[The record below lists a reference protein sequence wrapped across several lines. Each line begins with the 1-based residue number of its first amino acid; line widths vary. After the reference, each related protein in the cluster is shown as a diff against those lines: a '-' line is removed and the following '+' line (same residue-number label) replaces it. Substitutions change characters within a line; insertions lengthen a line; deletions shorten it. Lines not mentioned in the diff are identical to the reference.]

1 MDYEIVIGL
10 EVHSQLLTNSKM
22 FCSCQAS
29 YQDASPNTTVCPVCM
44 GMPGVLPVIN
54 RQAIEFIIKTGLAL
68 DCTIAH
74 HTKFDRKNY
83 PYPDLMKGYQISQY
97 DLPVASNG
105 HLTLETDDGEKTI
118 GITRVH
124 MEEDVAKLFH
134 RAEEFGEGYSL
145 LDINRAGVAL
155 MEIVS
160 EPDLRSADDARTY
173 LTQLQSILRYIGV
186 SNANM
191 EEGNFRC
198 DANISIRPVGQ
209 EKLGS
214 KVEIKNMNSFRAV
227 HGALEYEAKRQLIAI
242 QEDERI
248 VQETRGWDDA
258 NGRTF
263 SQRIKE
269 EENDYRYFPEPDL
282 PPLEISSSWIDEI
295 ERTIPELPKA
305 RFHRFINDLGLS
317 EYDAELLTSTQ
328 QMADYFESILKAKNP
343 SGKEVT
349 TFAKSAGNWLVVEMG
364 RLLNQTGDDI
374 RSVKIEPA
382 HMMELIDMVDS
393 DQLSSSMAK
402 TVFEEMF
409 NTGQAPGYI
418 ANEKGLVQI
427 SDQGALGEAI
437 DEAIAGNPG
446 PVAEYLS
453 GKEQAIRFLVGQIM
467 KITLG
472 KANPQLV
479 NDLLKEKLESLR

>member
-1 MDYEIVIGL
+1 
-10 EVHSQLLTNSKM
+10 M
-22 FCSCQAS
+22 FCSCQAG

-105 HLTLETDDGEKTI
+105 HLTLETDEGEKTI

-134 RAEEFGEGYSL
+134 RAEEFGEGYTL

-227 HGALEYEAKRQLIAI
+227 HGALEYEAKRQLSAI
-242 QEDERI
+242 QEGERI

-282 PPLEISSSWIDEI
+282 PPLEISSSWIDQI
-295 ERTIPELPKA
+295 EHTIPELPKA

-317 EYDAELLTSTQ
+317 EYDAELLTTTQ
-328 QMADYFESILKAKNP
+328 QTADYYESILKAKNP
-343 SGKEVT
+343 SGKEVA

-374 RSVKIEPA
+374 GSVKIEPA

-409 NTGQAPGYI
+409 NTGQTPGYI
-418 ANEKGLVQI
+418 AKEKGLVQI

-437 DEAIAGNPG
+437 DDAIAGNAG
-446 PVAEYLS
+446 PVAEYLN

-467 KITLG
+467 KITRG

-479 NDLLKEKLESLR
+479 NELLKEKLESLR

>member
-22 FCSCQAS
+22 FCSCNAG
-29 YQDASPNTTVCPVCM
+29 YHDASPNTTVCPVCM

-54 RQAIEFIIKTGLAL
+54 RQAIEFIIRTGLAL

-97 DLPVASNG
+97 DLPVASKG
-105 HLTLETDDGEKTI
+105 HLTLETDEGEKTI

-198 DANISIRPVGQ
+198 DANISIRPIGE

-214 KVEIKNMNSFRAV
+214 KVEIKNMNSFKAV

-242 QEDERI
+242 QEGQCI
-248 VQETRGWDDA
+248 VQETRGWNDA

-263 SQRIKE
+263 SQRVKE
-269 EENDYRYFPEPDL
+269 KENDYRYFPEPDL
-282 PPLEISSSWIDEI
+282 PPLEISSAWIDEI

-305 RFHRFINDLGLS
+305 RFHRFIKDLGLS
-317 EYDAELLTSTQ
+317 EYDAEILTTTQ
-328 QMADYFESILKAKNP
+328 QTADYFESILKAKNP
-343 SGKEVT
+343 SGKEIAP
-349 TFAKSAGNWLVVEMG
+349 FAKSAGNWIVVEMG
-364 RLLNQTGDDI
+364 RLLNQTDDDI

-382 HMMELIDMVDS
+382 QMMELIDLVES

-402 TVFEEMF
+402 IVFEEMF
-409 NTGQAPGYI
+409 STGRAPGYI

-427 SDQGALGEAI
+427 SDQGAI
-437 DEAIAGNPG
+437 SEAIAGNPG

-467 KITLG
+467 KITRG
-472 KANPQLV
+472 KANPKLA
-479 NDLLKEKLESLR
+479 NELLKEKLESLR

>member
-22 FCSCQAS
+22 FCSCQAG

-105 HLTLETDDGEKTI
+105 HLTLETDEGEKTI

-134 RAEEFGEGYSL
+134 RAEEFGEGYTL

-227 HGALEYEAKRQLIAI
+227 HGALEYEAKRQLSAI
-242 QEDERI
+242 QEGERI

-282 PPLEISSSWIDEI
+282 PPLEISSSWIDQI
-295 ERTIPELPKA
+295 EHTIPELPKA

-317 EYDAELLTSTQ
+317 EYDAELLTTTQ
-328 QMADYFESILKAKNP
+328 QTADYYESILKAKNP
-343 SGKEVT
+343 SGKEVA
-349 TFAKSAGNWLVVEMG
+349 TFA
-364 RLLNQTGDDI
+364 TGWSSKWGDCLI
-374 RSVKIEPA
+374 R
-382 HMMELIDMVDS
+382 
-393 DQLSSSMAK
+393 
-402 TVFEEMF
+402 
-409 NTGQAPGYI
+409 
-418 ANEKGLVQI
+418 
-427 SDQGALGEAI
+427 
-437 DEAIAGNPG
+437 
-446 PVAEYLS
+446 PV
-453 GKEQAIRFLVGQIM
+453 M
-467 KITLG
+467 T
-472 KANPQLV
+472 
-479 NDLLKEKLESLR
+479 